1 MSSAIS
7 ESIWTLV
14 FSEITKS
21 ATALFFNGICILLAL
36 QGCYFLSRRTSSG
49 RGVLVWAM
57 IIACAFSILHM
68 SYQVAFTAM
77 FVRLLRAA
85 GIAAT
90 ASEQQDLQ
98 ASFRHLSQTKL
109 QWDNIVI
116 LINNF
121 AADSL
126 FIYRC
131 YAIWGQSRYK
141 GRIILVPLLLLLFT
155 TVFGIV
161 VNVLQSAEDGH
172 LVVALGAI
180 TTNIVLTGLTTGRI
194 WWTRHHLHL
203 QVVGEK
209 KLIQR
214 YNTAIAM
221 LLESSALYL
230 VLILTILFTE
240 TLGGAAAFES
250 TIISMVRRASG

>member
-1 MSSAIS
+1 
-7 ESIWTLV
+7 
-14 FSEITKS
+14 
-21 ATALFFNGICILLAL
+21 
-36 QGCYFLSRRTSSG
+36 
-49 RGVLVWAM
+49 M
-57 IIACAFSILHM
+57 IIACAFSILQM

-98 ASFRHLSQTKL
+98 ASFRQLLQTKL
-109 QWDNIVI
+109 QWDNIIV

-121 AADSL
+121 AADIL

-161 VNVLQSAEDGH
+161 VGVPLQGDKDH
-172 LVVALGAI
+172 LVVVMLGAI

-194 WWTRHHLHL
+194 WWTRRHLHI

-230 VLILTILFTE
+230 VVILTILFTQ

-250 TIISMVRRASG
+250 TVISMVRGASGQLMNILPALVIVRVSFARSIDVDPTAGSLKL

>member
-1 MSSAIS
+1 
-7 ESIWTLV
+7 
-14 FSEITKS
+14 
-21 ATALFFNGICILLAL
+21 
-36 QGCYFLSRRTSSG
+36 
-49 RGVLVWAM
+49 M
-57 IIACAFSILHM
+57 IIACAFSILQM
-68 SYQVAFTAM
+68 SYHVAFTVM

-98 ASFRHLSQTKL
+98 ASFRHLSQTNL

-161 VNVLQSAEDGH
+161 VSVLQSGEDGL
-172 LVVALGAI
+172 LVVAVVGAI

-194 WWTRHHLHL
+194 WWTRRHLR
-203 QVVGEK
+203 VVGEK

-230 VLILTILFTE
+230 VLILTILFTQ
-240 TLGGAAAFES
+240 TLGGAAALES
-250 TIISMVRRASG
+250 TVISMVCGASGQLMNILPALVIVRVSFARSIDVDPTAGSL

>member
-1 MSSAIS
+1 
-7 ESIWTLV
+7 
-14 FSEITKS
+14 
-21 ATALFFNGICILLAL
+21 
-36 QGCYFLSRRTSSG
+36 
-49 RGVLVWAM
+49 M

-109 QWDNIVI
+109 QWDNI
-116 LINNF
+116 
-121 AADSL
+121 
-126 FIYRC
+126 IYRC
-131 YAIWGQSRYK
+131 SAIWGHSRYK

-161 VNVLQSAEDGH
+161 VSVLQSGEDGN
-172 LVVALGAI
+172 LVVAILGAI

-194 WWTRHHLHL
+194 WWTRHHLHF
-203 QVVGEK
+203 
-209 KLIQR
+209 R

-240 TLGGAAAFES
+240 TLGGAAALNLPLFRWFAGHQGNSWYNILPALVIVRVSFARSIDVDS
-250 TIISMVRRASG
+250 TAGSLKLQSPV